1 MEVGLSG
8 GPGGCRC
15 CGCPAEKDQ
24 DGNKE
29 NGDRIESRMHVQ
41 VSRVSML
48 NTDWRAEKIN

>member
-1 MEVGLSG
+1 MEVGLGG

-15 CGCPAEKDQ
+15 CGCPTEKDQ

-29 NGDRIESRMHVQ
+29 NGDRIESGMHVQ

-48 NTDWRAEKIN
+48 NTDWGTEKIN